1 MKPGAPAEVR
11 GPFKPIRT
19 VSPEIEIDLSHDD
32 AIRQT
37 ADLFGVLS
45 DPTRVKIIYI
55 LSRAELCVGDI
66 AKLVDVS
73 ESAVSHQLRVLRNLG
88 IVDYRREG
96 KMSFYSLQDEHIER
110 ILEQSMD
117 HVKE

>member
-1 MKPGAPAEVR
+1 MSFELAP
-11 GPFKPIRT
+11 
-19 VSPEIEIDLSHDD
+19 DD
-32 AIRQT
+32 VIRQT

-45 DPTRVKIIYI
+45 DPTRVKIIYV
-55 LSRAELCVGDI
+55 LSREELCVGDI
-66 AKLVDVS
+66 AGLVDVS

-88 IVDYRREG
+88 IVNYRREG
-96 KMSFYSLQDEHIER
+96 KMSFYSLQDEHIEK